1 MSASLNCSGC
11 NNPNLKREDFYW
23 SKKEPNIKT
32 QKQCKSCVWKKRHPE
47 ETEKIFNINAFK
59 KHYAY

>member
-11 NNPNLKREDFYW
+11 NN
-23 SKKEPNIKT
+23 PNIKT
-32 QKQCKSCVWKKRHPE
+32 QKQCKSCVWKKRHPK